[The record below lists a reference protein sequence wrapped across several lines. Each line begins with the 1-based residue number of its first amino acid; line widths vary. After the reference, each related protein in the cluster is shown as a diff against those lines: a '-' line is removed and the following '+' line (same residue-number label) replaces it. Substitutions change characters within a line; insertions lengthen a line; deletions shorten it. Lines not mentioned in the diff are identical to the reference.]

1 MDTLEEVDTLK
12 FQSRQLRLAQ
22 TFINET
28 NYRQMMKRFLSQIL
42 GATIELE
49 DVEILD
55 EVDALLEVD
64 TLEEV
69 DTLKFQS
76 KQLRLPQKFIR
87 ETNNGR

>member
-1 MDTLEEVDTLK
+1 
-12 FQSRQLRLAQ
+12 
-22 TFINET
+22 
-28 NYRQMMKRFLSQIL
+28 MMNRFLSQIL
-42 GATIELE
+42 GTNLELE

-76 KQLRLPQKFIR
+76 QQLRLAQTFIN
-87 ETNNGR
+87 EANKGRW